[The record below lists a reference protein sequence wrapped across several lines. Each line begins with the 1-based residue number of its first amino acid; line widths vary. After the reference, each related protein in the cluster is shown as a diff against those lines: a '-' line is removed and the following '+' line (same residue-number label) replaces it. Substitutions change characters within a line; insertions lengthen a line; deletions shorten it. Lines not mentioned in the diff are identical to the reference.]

1 MSQKTAFYVLS
12 LIVIFFIGYYYA
24 KINLEPSETSIDV
37 TNTSLGENK
46 LKEELSEVIKN
57 KNDLQTQLDGLDSQ
71 LIMTRAELKTVQQQ
85 LILSSSKS
93 KVFEDELNQID
104 DARKVVKL
112 IQEELTTA
120 NNDLINMAKELQQVK
135 NELQL
140 VEEKLKSSEVEL
152 ELSEFELQLAEEK
165 LDPTPTKEY
174 DSVLIDQKLEEESSK
189 DVVESV
195 ADETAENE
203 KVEAAPALQN
213 FESPLPKLSIN
224 DKIQFRVATINFYSG
239 SSQVDGSGLNKIKR
253 VAKIAKEREAKIK
266 IVGHASKRTRD
277 MPLAK
282 HKLVNFNISDK
293 RAQSVADIFI
303 KKYNVPSNN
312 IFTEAVSDTKPLFK
326 ENMPAGTKANQ
337 RTEIFLI
344 Y

>member
-1 MSQKTAFYVLS
+1 M
-12 LIVIFFIGYYYA
+12 
-24 KINLEPSETSIDV
+24 KIKH
-37 TNTSLGENK
+37 K
-46 LKEELSEVIKN
+46 L
-57 KNDLQTQLDGLDSQ
+57 
-71 LIMTRAELKTVQQQ
+71 
-85 LILSSSKS
+85 LILSFFFLLNGCISVSDIL
-93 KVFEDELNQID
+93 ENDETGVEPID
-104 DARKVVKL
+104 EVGQLLSD
-112 IQEELTTA
+112 IQDEEENLE
-120 NNDLINMAKELQQVK
+120 IN
-135 NELQL
+135 
-140 VEEKLKSSEVEL
+140 EEPAL
-152 ELSEFELQLAEEK
+152 ELSEEK
-165 LDPTPTKEY
+165 LDATPTQEY
-174 DSVLIDQKLEEESSK
+174 DSVLLEERLEDESSEE
-189 DVVESV
+189 VVEQF
-195 ADETAENE
+195 ADETTENE
-203 KVEAAPALQN
+203 KIEAVTALQN

-303 KKYNVPSNN
+303 KKYNFPSNN

>member
-1 MSQKTAFYVLS
+1 MTKIKQKL
-12 LIVIFFIGYYYA
+12 
-24 KINLEPSETSIDV
+24 
-37 TNTSLGENK
+37 
-46 LKEELSEVIKN
+46 
-57 KNDLQTQLDGLDSQ
+57 
-71 LIMTRAELKTVQQQ
+71 
-85 LILSSSKS
+85 LILSFFFVLSGCISDIMEKDDTEVES
-93 KVFEDELNQID
+93 VDEVGQLLSD
-104 DARKVVKL
+104 
-112 IQEELTTA
+112 IQEEENSL
-120 NNDLINMAKELQQVK
+120 LSEK
-135 NELQL
+135 NE
-140 VEEKLKSSEVEL
+140 EPAL
-152 ELSEFELQLAEEK
+152 ELSEEK
-165 LDPTPTKEY
+165 LDPTPTQEY
-174 DSVLIDQKLEEESSK
+174 DSVLLDQRLEEESSEE
-189 DVVESV
+189 VVEPV
-195 ADETAENE
+195 ADETANNE
-203 KVEAAPALQN
+203 KVEAVTALQS

-239 SSQVDGSGLNKIKR
+239 SSQVDGSGLSKIKR

-282 HKLVNFNISDK
+282 HKLVNFSISDK

-303 KKYNVPSNN
+303 KKYNFPSTN

>member
-1 MSQKTAFYVLS
+1 M
-12 LIVIFFIGYYYA
+12 
-24 KINLEPSETSIDV
+24 INLKQ
-37 TNTSLGENK
+37 K
-46 LKEELSEVIKN
+46 L
-57 KNDLQTQLDGLDSQ
+57 
-71 LIMTRAELKTVQQQ
+71 
-85 LILSSSKS
+85 LILLFFFLLSGCISVSDIMEKDESSL
-93 KVFEDELNQID
+93 EPIDEVGQLLSD
-104 DARKVVKL
+104 
-112 IQEELTTA
+112 IQEEEESSTLSE
-120 NNDLINMAKELQQVK
+120 IN
-135 NELQL
+135 
-140 VEEKLKSSEVEL
+140 EEQEL
-152 ELSEFELQLAEEK
+152 ELSEEK
-165 LDPTPTKEY
+165 LDPTPTQEY
-174 DSVLIDQKLEEESSK
+174 DSVLLDQSPEEESSK
-189 DVVESV
+189 EEVEPV
-195 ADETAENE
+195 ADETDETDENE
-203 KVEAAPALQN
+203 QVEAVTALKN

-239 SSQVDGSGLNKIKR
+239 SSQVDGSGLSKIKR
-253 VAKIAKEREAKIK
+253 VAKIAREREAKIK

-303 KKYNVPSNN
+303 KKYNFPSNN

>member
-1 MSQKTAFYVLS
+1 M
-12 LIVIFFIGYYYA
+12 
-24 KINLEPSETSIDV
+24 IN
-37 TNTSLGENK
+37 
-46 LKEELSEVIKN
+46 IK
-57 KNDLQTQLDGLDSQ
+57 K
-71 LIMTRAELKTVQQQ
+71 KP
-85 LILSSSKS
+85 LILSFFFLLSGCISVSDIMEK
-93 KVFEDELNQID
+93 DETGVEPID
-104 DARKVVKL
+104 EVGQLLSD
-112 IQEELTTA
+112 IQEEENSTLPEI
-120 NNDLINMAKELQQVK
+120 D
-135 NELQL
+135 
-140 VEEKLKSSEVEL
+140 EEPAL
-152 ELSEFELQLAEEK
+152 EISEEK
-165 LDPTPTKEY
+165 LDPTPTQEY
-174 DSVLIDQKLEEESSK
+174 DSVLLEQRPDEESSEEA
-189 DVVESV
+189 VEPV
-195 ADETAENE
+195 ADETVENE
-203 KVEAAPALQN
+203 KVEAVTALQN

-239 SSQVDGSGLNKIKR
+239 SSQVDGSGLSKIKR

-282 HKLVNFNISDK
+282 HKLVNFNISDR

-303 KKYNVPSNN
+303 KKYKFPSNN

>member
-1 MSQKTAFYVLS
+1 MT
-12 LIVIFFIGYYYA
+12 
-24 KINLEPSETSIDV
+24 KIKP
-37 TNTSLGENK
+37 K
-46 LKEELSEVIKN
+46 L
-57 KNDLQTQLDGLDSQ
+57 
-71 LIMTRAELKTVQQQ
+71 
-85 LILSSSKS
+85 LILLFFFLLSGCISDIMEKDDTE
-93 KVFEDELNQID
+93 VEPIDEVGQLLSD
-104 DARKVVKL
+104 
-112 IQEELTTA
+112 IQEEENSSLSE
-120 NNDLINMAKELQQVK
+120 IN
-135 NELQL
+135 
-140 VEEKLKSSEVEL
+140 EEPAL
-152 ELSEFELQLAEEK
+152 ELSEEK
-165 LDPTPTKEY
+165 LDPTPTQEY
-174 DSVLIDQKLEEESSK
+174 DSVLLDQRLEEESSEE
-189 DVVESV
+189 VVEPV
-195 ADETAENE
+195 ADETAKNEN
-203 KVEAAPALQN
+203 VEAVTALQN

-239 SSQVDGSGLNKIKR
+239 SSQVDGSGLSKIKR

-282 HKLVNFNISDK
+282 HKLVNFSISDK

-303 KKYNVPSNN
+303 KKYNFPSTN

>member
-1 MSQKTAFYVLS
+1 MTNIKLK
-12 LIVIFFIGYYYA
+12 LVILLFFIPLSGCISDIVE
-24 KINLEPSETSIDV
+24 KDDTGVEPIDEV
-37 TNTSLGENK
+37 GQL
-46 LKEELSEVIKN
+46 LS
-57 KNDLQTQLDGLDSQ
+57 D
-71 LIMTRAELKTVQQQ
+71 
-85 LILSSSKS
+85 
-93 KVFEDELNQID
+93 
-104 DARKVVKL
+104 
-112 IQEELTTA
+112 IQEEENST
-120 NNDLINMAKELQQVK
+120 
-135 NELQL
+135 
-140 VEEKLKSSEVEL
+140 
-152 ELSEFELQLAEEK
+152 LSEISDEPALEVSEEK
-165 LDPTPTKEY
+165 LDPAPTQEY
-174 DSVLIDQKLEEESSK
+174 DSVLLEQRLEEEPSEE
-189 DVVESV
+189 VVEPV

-203 KVEAAPALQN
+203 KVEVVTTLQN

-239 SSQVDGSGLNKIKR
+239 SSQVDGSGLSKIKR

-293 RAQSVADIFI
+293 RAQSVADVFI
-303 KKYNVPSNN
+303 KKYNFPSNN